1 LLRCVDE
8 GHVLGD
14 HSFNH
19 MAHNSVDSPVNAYMS
34 VDRDLKYF
42 GASNINPVKSQY
54 NEKSV
59 IG

>member
-1 LLRCVDE
+1 MDD

-19 MAHNSVDSPVNAYMS
+19 MAHNSKDSPVNAYAN

-42 GASNINPVKSQY
+42 GASNINPVY
-54 NEKSV
+54 IFSV
-59 IG
+59 